1 MKKISLLAAVTAS
14 LLLSG
19 CSSNGGFSKQDGGAI
34 VGAVA
39 GGILGNQVGKGSGR
53 VLATMAGVMIG
64 GIVGSDIGRSLDRAD
79 RLAASKA
86 EYDALETG
94 RSGDATPWHNP
105 DSGHRGEIIP
115 ERSYRM
121 GRRQCRKFSHTVYI
135 DGRRETM
142 RGRAC
147 RQDDGTWKKI
157 S

>member
-1 MKKISLLAAVTAS
+1 MKNISLISVVVLS
-14 LLLSG
+14 LSLSA
-19 CSSNGGFSKQDGGAI
+19 CSSNGGLNKEDGGAI

-53 VLATMAGVMIG
+53 ILATMAGVMVG
-64 GIVGSDIGRSLDRAD
+64 GIVGSSVGRSLDKAD
-79 RLAASKA
+79 QLAASKA
-86 EYDALETG
+86 EFDALESG
-94 RSGDATPWHNP
+94 RSGRAVAWNNP

-115 ERSYRM
+115 ERSYSM
-121 GRRQCRKFSHTVYI
+121 GRKQCRRFRHTIYI

-147 RQDDGTWKKI
+147 RNRDGSWSKV